1 MASTTKEQQFHMQIL
16 EVYFLLLCQNELK
29 ILYSSLFIFQIVT
42 FMLQNQNPAIL
53 AKVEL
58 QRSKQEKDA
67 DVAKLA
73 LIRGKEQKEKMA
85 KIKKYAG
92 SR

>member
-1 MASTTKEQQFHMQIL
+1 
-16 EVYFLLLCQNELK
+16 
-29 ILYSSLFIFQIVT
+29 
-42 FMLQNQNPAIL
+42 MLQNQNPAIL
-53 AKVEL
+53 AKVEF